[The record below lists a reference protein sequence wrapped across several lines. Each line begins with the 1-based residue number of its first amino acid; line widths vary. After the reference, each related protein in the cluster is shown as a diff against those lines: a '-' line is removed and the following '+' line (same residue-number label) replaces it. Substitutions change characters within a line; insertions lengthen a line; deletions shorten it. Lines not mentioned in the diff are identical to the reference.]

1 MSSFSYLPLQW
12 FIQYNWLCTE
22 HNSIPRIRFKNPQ
35 AWSKINTKEQKHA
48 NKIPLEKEKFQKFFF
63 AQIEISQQMPKLNIN
78 HKLGSGCG
86 STDRMAA
93 SDIRGPQ
100 FYSYQN
106 SIASLKIFETNLI

>member
-1 MSSFSYLPLQW
+1 MDLLADPKPSL
-12 FIQYNWLCTE
+12 
-22 HNSIPRIRFKNPQ
+22 
-35 AWSKINTKEQKHA
+35 SKINTKEQKHA
-48 NKIPLEKEKFQKFFF
+48 NLEKEKFQKFFF
-63 AQIEISQQMPKLNIN
+63 AQIEISQQTPNLSIN

-86 STDRMAA
+86 STGRMAA